1 MRVHRCPAEDPGS
14 HHSSKS
20 SDTLVS
26 YFENAITINELTRVY
41 KTALTCQH
49 VSCCLSHVRQLLFC
63 CLLVP
68 HSLIFPVCQSII
80 IMAKKSAGG
89 AGKFVNP
96 TDKARKDARKKE
108 LKKNKKQR
116 LAVRTNVIK
125 AKDPHQILADM
136 RRLDQM
142 EFNPEQPSPLNDK
155 VLGDKRRKLKETWDR
170 VMHLYSK
177 DDREKFVQLKRLQ
190 DEYEN
195 DRNQMRMHYEAVKS
209 AQNVQLEEIPL
220 PSLPTA
226 IPESAPILKKAP
238 SLTTYRNL
246 TQKDPPGPPPGP
258 PPALSEFPDEDTDSG
273 KKVRFDNDVDE
284 FLKEIADFVPPAANP
299 AMSLPIAAVPAPAV
313 IRNPLILVR
322 PPQLNAVPPPAPVMP
337 PAGLRP
343 PVPGYPRMRMPQ
355 TGVKLPDK
363 NRHVATIEAKP
374 QLRNLSADATR
385 FTPLSLRVKRT
396 EKRPVPRPL
405 TSVSSGISMSSSV
418 SGSESGTSSGSGGQ
432 HSKEAAYED
441 FMRELQGL
449 I

>member
-1 MRVHRCPAEDPGS
+1 
-14 HHSSKS
+14 
-20 SDTLVS
+20 
-26 YFENAITINELTRVY
+26 
-41 KTALTCQH
+41 
-49 VSCCLSHVRQLLFC
+49 
-63 CLLVP
+63 
-68 HSLIFPVCQSII
+68 
-80 IMAKKSAGG
+80 MAKKTAGG

-125 AKDPHQILADM
+125 SKDPHQILADL

-142 EFNPEQPSPLNDK
+142 EFNTEQPSPLNEK

-209 AQNVQLEEIPL
+209 ALNVQLEEIPL

-226 IPESAPILKKAP
+226 IPTSESAPILKKAP
-238 SLTTYRNL
+238 SLTTYRTL
-246 TQKDPPGPPPGP
+246 TQKEAPGPPPGP
-258 PPALSEFPDEDTDSG
+258 PPALTEFPDDDSDSG

-322 PPQLNAVPPPAPVMP
+322 PPQLNAVPPPASLTSAPVMP

-343 PVPGYPRMRMPQ
+343 PVPPFARMRMPH
-355 TGVKLPDK
+355 TGIRAHVPDK

-396 EKRPVPRPL
+396 EKKPAARPL
-405 TSVSSGISMSSSV
+405 PSASISSCN
-418 SGSESGTSSGSGGQ
+418 SGTESSGSGGQ

-449 I
+449 L